1 MKRTCRAAA
10 DVGFCYRMPG
20 LAEEVGDEGCTEI
33 SDLDPMRD
41 PLWQRRAP
49 LTVRARARER
59 DHPAEGPPVERV
71 DERFISIWGRRLV
84 GGREGSFEVV
94 VI

>member
-1 MKRTCRAAA
+1 
-10 DVGFCYRMPG
+10 MPG

-33 SDLDPMRD
+33 SELDPFRD
-41 PLWQRRAP
+41 LLCQGRVP
-49 LTVRARARER
+49 LTVHARARER

-84 GGREGSFEVV
+84 GGREGFLDLF